1 MSLGKV
7 PMKAVGGAKRNA
19 SIEQV
24 STATQRAA
32 TTQDLFPSKVLGRGE
47 GVTRDLRQIPKK
59 KLTKHL
65 PLAPK
70 RPKDNTYA
78 NKSKGLRATS
88 TIHPKYSQ

>member
-32 TTQDLFPSKVLGRGE
+32 TTQYLFPSKVLGRGK

-59 KLTKHL
+59 TDQAPSLSSKETKRQHL
-65 PLAPK
+65 RK
-70 RPKDNTYA
+70 
-78 NKSKGLRATS
+78 
-88 TIHPKYSQ
+88 QV